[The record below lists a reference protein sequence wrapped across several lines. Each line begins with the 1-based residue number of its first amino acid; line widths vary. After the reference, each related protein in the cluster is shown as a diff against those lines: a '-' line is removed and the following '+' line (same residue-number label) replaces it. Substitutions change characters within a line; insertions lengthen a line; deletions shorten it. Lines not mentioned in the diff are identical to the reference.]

1 MTSIFMKWIH
11 SLVKEKIC
19 CLDIF
24 GGGGGIKIY
33 MAAVGS
39 SIQKCFDTDLCCNID
54 LLGGQGSDDI
64 TVSLSSEHITSC
76 TPVSL
81 LLCSLSDFCLLSAC
95 QSVTTWHKEGFFS
108 PLFCETH
115 SFQCGVVHL
124 RANSKIIW
132 MKCRSKKKKF
142 KLLFL

>member
-1 MTSIFMKWIH
+1 
-11 SLVKEKIC
+11 
-19 CLDIF
+19 
-24 GGGGGIKIY
+24 

-39 SIQKCFDTDLCCNID
+39 SIQKCYDTDLCCHID

-76 TPVSL
+76 TPVSQ

-95 QSVTTWHKEGFFS
+95 QSVTAWHKEGFFS

-115 SFQCGVVHL
+115 SFQCEIVHL
-124 RANSKIIW
+124 RVNSKIIW
-132 MKCRSKKKKF
+132 MKCRSKKKKNLNYF
-142 KLLFL
+142 SYKLTGTCNYYRQAFVLWFILIYGY